1 MNRWILTAALLLA
14 ACAHAPPPKPSDS
27 PIVASDGSSAVFRD
41 YLTRT
46 PWTVLVFISTDCPC
60 VTMHD
65 ARLKELSH
73 AYKARG
79 VQFLAVDSE
88 VNTTADSARRMA
100 TERAYPFPVLVDRG
114 AVLANTYGA
123 EYATFTVIL
132 DRGGNVRYRG
142 GIDSDRHQLHDDA
155 HFYVRDAL
163 DDLVA
168 GRNPRTPEA
177 HTLGCVLRKW

>member
-1 MNRWILTAALLLA
+1 MTRWILAVALLLG

-27 PIVASDGSSAVFRD
+27 LIVASDGSSAAFRD
-41 YLTRT
+41 YLART
-46 PWTVLVFISTDCPC
+46 LVFVSVDCPC
-60 VTMHD
+60 VTLHE
-65 ARLKELSH
+65 ARLKEMSL

-100 TERAYPFPVLVDRG
+100 TERAYPFPILMDGG

-123 EYATFTVIL
+123 EYATFAVVL
-132 DRGGNVRYRG
+132 DRAGNVRYRG
-142 GIDSDRHQLHDDA
+142 GIDSDHHQLHDDA

-177 HTLGCVLRKW
+177 RTLGCVLRKW